1 MWRSERDVKT
11 LTLAEIQPDW
21 DAIFEQL
28 KMRASIVV
36 ESDAGEASSACSRA
50 TWA

>member
-1 MWRSERDVKT
+1 MWRAERDVKT
-11 LTLAEIQPDW
+11 LTLAIQPDW
-21 DAIFEQL
+21 DALFEQF

-36 ESDAGEASSACSRA
+36 ESGGGEASSACSRA